1 MRTLLALICG
11 ILTGMAVVAGT
22 FAVATGIGYVLLR
35 IFFSPEASL
44 LTAAII
50 GVLSALGSFWMG
62 IGFGFAVA
70 ASIREGG

>member
-11 ILTGMAVVAGT
+11 ILTGVAVVAGT
-22 FAVATGIGYVLLR
+22 FAVATGICYVLLR

-44 LTAAII
+44 LIAAII

-62 IGFGFAVA
+62 IGIGFAVT
-70 ASIREGG
+70 ASIREGV